1 MPRLW
6 IRDPL
11 AVFADGA
18 ERGLIVEDHR
28 IIELVSAGR
37 EPTRPVDTVFD
48 ASRYVILPGLI
59 NTHHHFYQTL
69 TRVLVPSLNKELFD
83 WLKALYPVW
92 AKLDPE
98 MLSVATELALA
109 ELLLS
114 GCTTTS
120 DHHYVYPT
128 GLERAIDVQAEVAS
142 RLGIRVMLN
151 RGSLDRSVKD
161 GGLPPDG
168 VVQKLDE
175 ILDDCERV
183 VAMHHQTG
191 AGAMIQIALAPCS
204 PFSVSGELM
213 RETAALADRLNVR
226 THTHLGETEDENR
239 HCEEQFGMRPLDYL
253 EECGWLTER
262 TWLAHGIHFTDREI
276 ERIGAHGVGVSHC
289 PHSNMY
295 LASGVCRAHE
305 IEASGAPLGLGVDG
319 SSSNDASNLCEE
331 LRQAFFLQR
340 LSSGK
345 SVSYTDALRWA
356 TEGGARCLGR
366 HDIGRLQVG
375 FEADLALFS
384 LDDLRH
390 SGYHDP
396 LAALVICGATRA
408 DHVMI
413 AGAWRVSDG
422 HIVGLDQADL
432 LSRHNQSARKLR
444 QLSEMEG

>member
-1 MPRLW
+1 
-6 IRDPL
+6 
-11 AVFADGA
+11 
-18 ERGLIVEDHR
+18 
-28 IIELVSAGR
+28 
-37 EPTRPVDTVFD
+37 
-48 ASRYVILPGLI
+48 
-59 NTHHHFYQTL
+59 
-69 TRVLVPSLNKELFD
+69 
-83 WLKALYPVW
+83 
-92 AKLDPE
+92 
-98 MLSVATELALA
+98 
-109 ELLLS
+109 
-114 GCTTTS
+114 
-120 DHHYVYPT
+120 
-128 GLERAIDVQAEVAS
+128 
-142 RLGIRVMLN
+142 
-151 RGSLDRSVKD
+151 
-161 GGLPPDG
+161 
-168 VVQKLDE
+168 
-175 ILDDCERV
+175 
-183 VAMHHQTG
+183 
-191 AGAMIQIALAPCS
+191 
-204 PFSVSGELM
+204 
-213 RETAALADRLNVR
+213 
-226 THTHLGETEDENR
+226 
-239 HCEEQFGMRPLDYL
+239 MRPLDYL

-276 ERIGAHGVGVSHC
+276 KRIGVHGVGVCHC

-345 SVSYTDALRWA
+345 SVRYTDALRWA

-413 AGAWRVSDG
+413 AGTWRVSDG
-422 HIVGLDQADL
+422 HIVGVDQADL

-444 QLSEMEG
+444 QLSGMEG